1 MATIKAA
8 HINVELNIWKTR
20 TTDLM
25 EMSRNLMKICKEFK
39 EENKK
44 LKETIEIFKKFE
56 ILDEELKEMKELMK
70 NPSQDD

>member
-8 HINVELNIWKTR
+8 NINVELNIWKTR

-25 EMSRNLMKICKEFK
+25 EMSRNLMKICKEK
-39 EENKK
+39 DEENKK